1 MKNTKNFIQISIFIL
16 IFFFLWTLRQY
27 SYLFFEINLSP
38 YIKTFV
44 TILLKF
50 VFWVI
55 LALLYSKY
63 VYKENAFRNI
73 KLKNNKIGILYAL
86 LFAIALLSF
95 NLIFNYL
102 SKGVLFNFNIS
113 IRRFISAVIFAPF
126 IEEFVF
132 RGFILNKLKLSLPF
146 FWANM
151 LTATLFVCAHIPG
164 WVIWG
169 NGISVESSISILL
182 VSFVWGYLYKKTDSF
197 LSPVLAHSLNNL
209 ISMVV

>member
-1 MKNTKNFIQISIFIL
+1 MRSKKNFIKISIFIL
-16 IFFFLWTLRQY
+16 VFFILWTIRQY
-27 SYLFFEINLSP
+27 SYLYLEINLSP

-44 TILLKF
+44 SILFKF

-63 VYKENAFRNI
+63 IYKENAFRNI
-73 KLKNNKIGILYAL
+73 KLKNNKKGILYAL
-86 LFAIALLSF
+86 LFAIALLSL
-95 NLIFNYL
+95 NLIFNHL

-113 IRRFISAVIFAPF
+113 IRGFISAVIFAPL

-146 FWANM
+146 FWANL
-151 LTATLFVCAHIPG
+151 LTAILFVCAHIPG
-164 WVIWG
+164 WLIWG
-169 NGISVESSISILL
+169 GGISLESSISILL
-182 VSFVWGYLYKKTDSF
+182 VSFVWGYLYKKTESF